1 MQKNE
6 NNRLL
11 NIEVLP
17 LLVPTDTC
25 GQKAKHLVGNHH
37 SGLGLH
43 PPGQREELGGGGRGG
58 KHVQK
63 KLQNVHV
70 CENAV
75 QCIYFPH
82 SIVLV
87 IHDVEDSTSGN
98 TQKITN
104 NFVRNNLFTY

>member
-6 NNRLL
+6 YNRLL

-37 SGLGLH
+37 RGLGLH
-43 PPGQREELGGGGRGG
+43 PPGQREELGEGGGEVSTFKRNY
-58 KHVQK
+58 KMDMFVRTHYSS
-63 KLQNVHV
+63 
-70 CENAV
+70 
-75 QCIYFPH
+75 IYFPD

-104 NFVRNNLFTY
+104 NFVRNNLFT